1 MHNSLCFVCLRIIQ
15 CIQSHR
21 WICRTSFNHHSH
33 VCNTS
38 FHFLRLF
45 LFIDK
50 QRNYQFYSHGLFTI
64 LFKVNL
70 KYPLT
75 AKYCSFEQTI
85 REYMR
90 RIPKTDRSFD
100 IAAPLRRL
108 RHETVVNFFKRKRR
122 KVECLRFSVSV
133 DWRWFAWSSL
143 AGTIFRVRA
152 TCASEQ
158 S

>member
-1 MHNSLCFVCLRIIQ
+1 MYFVSAMHNSLCFVCLRIIQ

-45 LFIDK
+45 FFIDK

-75 AKYCSFEQTI
+75 AKYCSTLQ
-85 REYMR
+85 
-90 RIPKTDRSFD
+90 RIIDKSFFVRWFQRFCLLRHCATYTSQRKIPTGIRSFRF
-100 IAAPLRRL
+100 PLKSPAL
-108 RHETVVNFFKRKRR
+108 TGKK
-122 KVECLRFSVSV
+122 CL
-133 DWRWFAWSSL
+133 
-143 AGTIFRVRA
+143 
-152 TCASEQ
+152 
-158 S
+158 